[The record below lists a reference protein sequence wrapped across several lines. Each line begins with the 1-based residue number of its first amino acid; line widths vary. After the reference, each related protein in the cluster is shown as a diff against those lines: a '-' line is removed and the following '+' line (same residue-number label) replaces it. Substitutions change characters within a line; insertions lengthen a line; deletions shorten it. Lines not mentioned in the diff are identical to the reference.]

1 MNSTSKEAASA
12 PRQNHPINEA
22 DFGHHESFIRRKEH
36 SLSMPSSLDEKAAV
50 RAMLRQKRNEG
61 GRDGSMES
69 SKNVRIRSLD
79 ERIAMKNQ
87 KSRGMT
93 TMMSISEKV
102 EAKKTIQTDLSS
114 KAGAA
119 ELAYEDKLQRKLA
132 EDKAM
137 QVKKSASEEAATQ
150 LSYQDKLSRKLM
162 DDKDSIP
169 TRVDK
174 VVISDDTAARTAF
187 EERLQRKLA
196 GEAKTSPASTATQL
210 SYQDKL
216 NRKLMDDKDSMPIRV
231 DKEVISDDTTPQIAF
246 EERLQRKLA
255 GEAKA
260 SPASTVTQ
268 LSYQDKL
275 SRKLMD
281 DKDSMPIRVDKE
293 VISDDTTP
301 QIAFEERLQR
311 KLAGEA
317 KASPASTVTQLSYQ
331 DKLNRKLMDD
341 KARVIEEEDEIRTR
355 DLRTAA
361 QIAFEERYKRQI
373 ERKASKQT
381 TGERRASVA
390 TVGPSSQLTMS
401 IKDRNRRLESLI
413 GHFEEDLDKE
423 KETSLDDDK
432 GENHGASSQ
441 LTMSIKDRNRRL
453 ASLIGHFEE
462 DEDEDKKQ
470 QAMPKKGRKTHGSTG
485 QLHKLTKASKKQEDV
500 KQHAMPM
507 KGKKTHGSTGQDS
520 APLKAACILR

>member
-1 MNSTSKEAASA
+1 
-12 PRQNHPINEA
+12 
-22 DFGHHESFIRRKEH
+22 
-36 SLSMPSSLDEKAAV
+36 MPSSLDEKAAV

-119 ELAYEDKLQRKLA
+119 ELAYEDKLQHKLA

-231 DKEVISDDTTPQIAF
+231 DKEVISNGTAPQIAF

-255 GEAKA
+255 DEAKA
-260 SPASTVTQ
+260 SPASTITQ
-268 LSYQDKL
+268 LKL
-275 SRKLMD
+275 VDLPYK
-281 DKDSMPIRVDKE
+281 VDKV
-293 VISDDTTP
+293 VISDDTAARTS
-301 QIAFEERLQR
+301 FEERLQR

-317 KASPASTVTQLSYQ
+317 KTSPASTVTQLSYQ

-401 IKDRNRRLESLI
+401 
-413 GHFEEDLDKE
+413 
-423 KETSLDDDK
+423 
-432 GENHGASSQ
+432 
-441 LTMSIKDRNRRL
+441 
-453 ASLIGHFEE
+453 
-462 DEDEDKKQ
+462 
-470 QAMPKKGRKTHGSTG
+470 
-485 QLHKLTKASKKQEDV
+485 
-500 KQHAMPM
+500 
-507 KGKKTHGSTGQDS
+507 KKTEIGG
-520 APLKAACILR
+520 LNL

>member
-231 DKEVISDDTTPQIAF
+231 DKVVISDDTAARTAF

-255 GEAKA
+255 GEAK
-260 SPASTVTQ
+260 T
-268 LSYQDKL
+268 
-275 SRKLMD
+275 
-281 DKDSMPIRVDKE
+281 
-293 VISDDTTP
+293 
-301 QIAFEERLQR
+301 
-311 KLAGEA
+311 
-317 KASPASTVTQLSYQ
+317 SPASTVTQLSYQ

-462 DEDEDKKQ
+462 DEDEDEKQ
-470 QAMPKKGRKTHGSTG
+470 QAMPKKGRKTHVSTC
-485 QLHKLTKASKKQEDV
+485 QPHNFTKASKKQEGV

-507 KGKKTHGSTGQDS
+507 KGKKTHGSTCQDS
-520 APLKAACILR
+520 APLKATCILR